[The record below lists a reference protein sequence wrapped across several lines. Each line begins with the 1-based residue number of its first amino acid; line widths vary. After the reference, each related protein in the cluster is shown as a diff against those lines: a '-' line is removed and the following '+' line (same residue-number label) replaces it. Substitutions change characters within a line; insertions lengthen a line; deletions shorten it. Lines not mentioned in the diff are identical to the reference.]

1 MKIQK
6 CENKIYFCIISGVEK
21 TCWKGGGW
29 KEAGVE
35 GGGGPSLS
43 PDLGFVDYPDLRTS
57 AHKPAYSNQPTTAN
71 YNKSSN
77 CDTSKKLPF
86 VCLASLKPGNN
97 SSSDAT
103 PPFFAPT
110 LLKPPLSLATAPA
123 KKSTTSPLLK
133 KKVTVEIEK
142 LPTTVPAANMFL
154 MSQTSTTKVGRRTAS
169 KNRKLDRPS
178 KEISLIQKDIIL
190 NSFRIVG
197 NPPVPG
203 GSASPTNFKGFSPR
217 TFYKNSSENKF
228 SSSISSS
235 CTSASDITVCSSDI
249 AVSSCNSNISS
260 NSDITKKTE
269 EVCGS
274 SGPSESQLL
283 PGLRTNSYSSSSY
296 ITSSRYS
303 NSSSNSSSYSNN
315 SSNSSSLVSS
325 PISSNPAAE
334 TARPFR

>member
-1 MKIQK
+1 M
-6 CENKIYFCIISGVEK
+6 
-21 TCWKGGGW
+21 
-29 KEAGVE
+29 E

-43 PDLGFVDYPDLRTS
+43 PDLGFVDYPDLSNS
-57 AHKPAYSNQPTTAN
+57 AHKPAYTNQPTTAN

-86 VCLASLKPGNN
+86 VCLASLKPGN

-110 LLKPPLSLATAPA
+110 LLKPPLSLATATT

-142 LPTTVPAANMFL
+142 LPTTVPAAANMFL
-154 MSQTSTTKVGRRTAS
+154 MSQASTTKIGRRTAS
-169 KNRKLDRPS
+169 KNRKLDRPA

-190 NSFRIVG
+190 NSFRIVAT
-197 NPPVPG
+197 PPVPG
-203 GSASPTNFKGFSPR
+203 GSPAATHTNFKGFSPR

-228 SSSISSS
+228 PSSISSS

-260 NSDITKKTE
+260 NSDITKKTDK
-269 EVCGS
+269 VCGS
-274 SGPSESQLL
+274 SVPSESELL
-283 PGLRTNSYSSSSY
+283 PGLRTNSYSSSKSY
-296 ITSSRYS
+296 TNSYS
-303 NSSSNSSSYSNN
+303 NS

-325 PISSNPAAE
+325 PTSSNPAAE
-334 TARPFR
+334 AARPFR